1 MADHE
6 GLSAKMGDKASPFV
20 APTESTAA
28 EAQAAIIDEFAVFSD
43 WTERYQ
49 YLIDLGRGLPAL
61 SPEHRIESNRITG
74 CQSQVWIVSAGNAG
88 RIDFGGGSDSSIVAG
103 LAALLLR
110 VYSGRSAAEIL
121 ATEPR
126 FIEVIGLSAHLSPTR
141 SGGLAS
147 MLQRIREVAGAAT

>member
-1 MADHE
+1 MNEHAPYVQPE
-6 GLSAKMGDKASPFV
+6 EPSA
-20 APTESTAA
+20 AA
-28 EAQAAIIDEFAVFSD
+28 AQDAIVDEFGGFGD

-49 YLIDLGRGLPAL
+49 YLIDLGRRLPPLPADART
-61 SPEHRIESNRITG
+61 EANRITG
-74 CQSQVWIVSAGNAG
+74 CQSNVWIVHAGDAN
-88 RIDFGGGSDSSIVAG
+88 RLDFGGASDSSIVAG

-126 FIEVIGLSAHLSPTR
+126 FIEAIGLSAHLSPTR

-147 MLQRIREVAGAAT
+147 MLKRIREVAAAAR

>member
-1 MADHE
+1 V
-6 GLSAKMGDKASPFV
+6 V
-20 APTESTAA
+20 ATNDSNPYVQPAESSAA
-28 EAQAAIIDEFAVFSD
+28 EAQDAIVDEFGVFGD

-61 SPEHRIESNRITG
+61 PIEQRSEANRITG
-74 CQSQVWIVSAGNAG
+74 CQSNVWIVHAGDSA
-88 RIDFGGGSDSSIVAG
+88 RLDFGGASDSSIVAG

-121 ATEPR
+121 ASEPR
-126 FIEVIGLSAHLSPTR
+126 FIETIGLSAHLSPTR

-147 MLQRIREVAGAAT
+147 MLKRIHEIATAAN